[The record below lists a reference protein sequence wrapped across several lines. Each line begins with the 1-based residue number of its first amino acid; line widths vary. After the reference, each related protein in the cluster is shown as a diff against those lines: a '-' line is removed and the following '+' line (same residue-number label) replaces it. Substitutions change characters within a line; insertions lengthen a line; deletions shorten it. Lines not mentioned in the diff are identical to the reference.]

1 MRGKSVV
8 TKSVREF
15 ADEVR
20 IAGDDAAHPEEL
32 GTVTREDAEV
42 VGAHQGRSDNC
53 HDQPT
58 ETIVVVDHA

>member
-1 MRGKSVV
+1 MRES
-8 TKSVREF
+8 

-32 GTVTREDAEV
+32 GTVMREDAEV